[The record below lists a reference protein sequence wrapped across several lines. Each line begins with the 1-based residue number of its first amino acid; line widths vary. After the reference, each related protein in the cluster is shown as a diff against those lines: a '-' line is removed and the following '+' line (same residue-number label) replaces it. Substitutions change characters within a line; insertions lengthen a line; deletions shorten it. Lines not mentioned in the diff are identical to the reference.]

1 MNEWWREEMTIEQL
15 MAKII
20 AGKAADRER
29 AKALPW
35 HEKIKVI
42 ERLRDDRAELLKR
55 VRVVGRRR
63 P

>member
-1 MNEWWREEMTIEQL
+1 MKEWWREEMTIEQL
-15 MAKII
+15 MAKIL

-29 AKALPW
+29 AKVLPW
-35 HEKIKVI
+35 PEKIKVI
-42 ERLRDDRAELLKR
+42 ERMRDDRAELLKS